1 MYAGKYVFAQVM
13 EHLPMHVF
21 RKCIRRHGG
30 NRYVKSFPCLS
41 QFPCMAFAQ
50 LTHRES
56 LRDIE
61 IGLRAHSGKL
71 CHMGIRGGFSRNT
84 LANANARRD
93 WRMHAEFAQEPIRIA
108 PPCTRRTT
116 SDWNSTTPSSPS
128 TPRRWT
134 CACPS
139 SRGRCSVRRSPE

>member
-1 MYAGKYVFAQVM
+1 MYAGKYVFAQVT

-21 RKCIRRHGG
+21 RKCIARHGG

-71 CHMGIRGGFSRNT
+71 HHMGIRGGG
-84 LANANARRD
+84 
-93 WRMHAEFAQEPIRIA
+93 FAQHPGQR
-108 PPCTRRTT
+108 PTRGGTGGCTR
-116 SDWNSTTPSSPS
+116 NSP
-128 TPRRWT
+128 
-134 CACPS
+134 
-139 SRGRCSVRRSPE
+139 GN

>member
-21 RKCIRRHGG
+21 RKCIARHGG

-41 QFPCMAFAQ
+41 QFLCMAFAQ

-61 IGLRAHSGKL
+61 IGLRVHSAKL
-71 CHMGIRGGFSRNT
+71 SGWFDDYWDERLRQ
-84 LANANARRD
+84 AA
-93 WRMHAEFAQEPIRIA
+93 
-108 PPCTRRTT
+108 
-116 SDWNSTTPSSPS
+116 
-128 TPRRWT
+128 
-134 CACPS
+134 
-139 SRGRCSVRRSPE
+139 